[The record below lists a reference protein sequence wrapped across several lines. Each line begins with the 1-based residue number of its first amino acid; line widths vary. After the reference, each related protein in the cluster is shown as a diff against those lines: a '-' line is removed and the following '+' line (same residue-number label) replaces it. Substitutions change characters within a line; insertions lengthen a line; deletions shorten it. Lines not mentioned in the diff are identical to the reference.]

1 MLYTD
6 DYDYERYAVFEVSHP
21 RILKHIA
28 QNLDMDLFDVDED
41 GYGYYGMFVDRM
53 MGAIVVLTKNANG
66 ATIRMV
72 FNGSKSLHVEEDGK
86 TMTYIIG
93 NKEMTLNKFLREF
106 FDVPHAV
113 DDCDYHTDDESLCDE
128 PILDVDLD
136 IFDLLIDDESEL
148 NEAESLVNEEESVH
162 IESNSYPIDTQYQW
176 VSVIKD
182 TL

>member
-72 FNGSKSLHVEEDGK
+72 FNGSKSLHVEGDGK

-113 DDCDYHTDDESLCDE
+113 DDCDYHT
-128 PILDVDLD
+128 
-136 IFDLLIDDESEL
+136 DDESEL